1 MNNADLADQGIQAKS
16 VTVEEPQKVEDS
28 PVESPNNEIEQTAM
42 QKAASTGLSTSA
54 QKRVN
59 FEAITKDPVMGK
71 TFNNSDKNPLTGIG
85 SQIGQSTSP
94 ANQSETG
101 DQKSTT
107 TTKGR
112 RKGKQYIEREG
123 NAPDNPVGRTI
134 SHPD

>member
-1 MNNADLADQGIQAKS
+1 MAS
-16 VTVEEPQKVEDS
+16 
-28 PVESPNNEIEQTAM
+28 M

-59 FEAITKDPVMGK
+59 FEAMTKDPVMGK

>member
-1 MNNADLADQGIQAKS
+1 
-16 VTVEEPQKVEDS
+16 
-28 PVESPNNEIEQTAM
+28 M
-42 QKAASTGLSTSA
+42 QKAASTGLPTSA

-71 TFNNSDKNPLTGIG
+71 TFNNSDKNPLSGIG
-85 SQIGQSTSP
+85 SQSMGNQIGQSTSP

>member
-28 PVESPNNEIEQTAM
+28 PVESPNNEIEMASM

-59 FEAITKDPVMGK
+59 FEAMTKDPVMGK

>member
-28 PVESPNNEIEQTAM
+28 PVESPNNEIEQAAM